1 MSGIET
7 AGAVAERLLDDQTL
21 HDYLSVARA
30 NLRSARARARGE
42 GPAALGDRR
51 LQRQLAAAAQAL
63 RGAIARATGSPEPEP
78 QRVGG
83 LGSVVLLG
91 VGVALLA
98 EGLRAR
104 GAAA

>member
-1 MSGIET
+1 MTGIET

-21 HDYLSVARA
+21 HDYLSAASA
-30 NLRSARARARGE
+30 NLRGARARARGE
-42 GPAALGDRR
+42 GAAALGDRR
-51 LQRQLAAAAQAL
+51 LQRQLAAATQAL
-63 RGAIARATGSPEPEP
+63 RGAIAGATGSPEPEP

-91 VGVALLA
+91 FGVALLV

-104 GAAA
+104 AAAA